1 MYQPNDTVLYGVH
14 GVCKVREIAQRSY
27 DGQTREYYVLCPLYH
42 DSSVLY
48 VPVDNKAL
56 TEKIHAVL
64 SAEQIRALIQSMP
77 QEGALWIEDEK
88 KRKVVYK
95 EILERGDRKEL
106 VGMIKALHLHEQ
118 KQKEKGRKLH
128 MADERFFK
136 TAEKVLYDEFAL
148 VLNIQPEQVL
158 PFIMQQIHLE
168 EKQAAL

>member
-1 MYQPNDTVLYGVH
+1 M
-14 GVCKVREIAQRSY
+14 
-27 DGQTREYYVLCPLYH
+27 
-42 DSSVLY
+42 
-48 VPVDNKAL
+48 
-56 TEKIHAVL
+56 
-64 SAEQIRALIQSMP
+64 
-77 QEGALWIEDEK
+77 LWIEDEK
-88 KRKVVYK
+88 ERKVVYK